1 MLGRFG
7 AIVPRKVGDPLRAK
21 PLLNGKISPQVIEIA
36 KKPQKL
42 GLEIKLFGLRSLI
55 VNPSHPNVVL

>member
-21 PLLNGKISPQVIEIA
+21 PLLNGKISPQVIEIT
-36 KKPQKL
+36 KKP
-42 GLEIKLFGLRSLI
+42 
-55 VNPSHPNVVL
+55 